1 MKLKY
6 NPDPYMWT
14 KYRKILTWEQM
25 KIEGLEMFGHDLGRK
40 AVQSLPEHIHPT
52 MELLYMVSGSQA
64 YYLEEEEYTVKG
76 NQIFWAGADSKHG
89 TSTTLH
95 GRYEYYWFRLEE
107 RTCKRF
113 LNLDSDTGE
122 RLQKRLLQLP
132 SHLIVPERNLKE
144 LIAGSFERLSR
155 DDELSRIEGCA
166 MLVQFLCEIVNRC
179 VDNTEISSE
188 IATAVNYIEA
198 HIEEIITLEEL
209 AAVSGLSLSRF
220 KVRFRQEIQVTPRE
234 YINLKKIDSAK
245 LLLQNTDRTITDIA
259 FGLSFSSSN
268 YFAVLFRQIVGVS
281 PSVYREQSRAK
292 NKIENE
298 QN

>member
-1 MKLKY
+1 
-6 NPDPYMWT
+6 
-14 KYRKILTWEQM
+14 
-25 KIEGLEMFGHDLGRK
+25 
-40 AVQSLPEHIHPT
+40 
-52 MELLYMVSGSQA
+52 
-64 YYLEEEEYTVKG
+64 
-76 NQIFWAGADSKHG
+76 
-89 TSTTLH
+89 
-95 GRYEYYWFRLEE
+95 
-107 RTCKRF
+107 
-113 LNLDSDTGE
+113 
-122 RLQKRLLQLP
+122 
-132 SHLIVPERNLKE
+132 LIVPERNLME
-144 LIAGSFERLSR
+144 LIAGSFGRLSR

-220 KVRFRQEIQVTPRE
+220 KARFRQEIQVTPRE